1 MSDTLIRLSN
11 VMPSAAPSD
20 EDIAAWNAL
29 TRDEQLRRMR
39 AYLTHPD
46 CSTPSNST
54 VEEIVARAQAK
65 IDARKNG

>member
-1 MSDTLIRLSN
+1 MSDTLIRHSN
-11 VMPSAAPSD
+11 VMSSATPSD

-54 VEEIVARAQAK
+54 MEEILALAQSRAAAR
-65 IDARKNG
+65 RNG